1 LRGSADQFNE
11 GFVEPI
17 RWSLIRPDDKALTSQ
32 ASTQWSNAMNSDYT
46 VEMFYDGDCPLC
58 MRETQFIRK
67 LNHGGRIRF
76 TNIAASDFDPVP
88 LGKTHDN
95 LMAEIHGRLPD
106 GRWVTGVEV
115 FRRLY
120 DCIGFGPL
128 VLLTRLPLV
137 RQLLNVGY
145 RFFAKNR
152 LQLTG
157 RCSENCSITPA

>member
-1 LRGSADQFNE
+1 M
-11 GFVEPI
+11 V
-17 RWSLIRPDDKALTSQ
+17 
-32 ASTQWSNAMNSDYT
+32 
-46 VEMFYDGDCPLC
+46 
-58 MRETQFIRK
+58 
-67 LNHGGRIRF
+67 
-76 TNIAASDFDPVP
+76 
-88 LGKTHDN
+88 
-95 LMAEIHGRLPD
+95 EIHGRLPD

-120 DCIGFGPL
+120 GCIGFGPL

-145 RFFAKNR
+145 RFFAKSR